1 MILRLLTTYETPGPI
16 PLDYR
21 KGFMSLI
28 KESLKDSSSEEFK
41 RVYGKRAG
49 RNIVFNCCFGKDMRI
64 DKKRENIVLNS
75 PTFLFE
81 LSSPDTKLIA
91 MIYNGLRKN
100 REYAIFD
107 SKIKLKDI
115 TPVNTLIRSK
125 DRIRV
130 RSVCPILVK
139 SSPDSGSRYLLPGE
153 ESFYGCLNHFCKVRY
168 EEFFSEEFKGSVEL
182 LPLELKRVVV
192 KHMGTYHTGFK
203 GIFELSS
210 SSKMLQFLYDAGIGT
225 RTSQGFGM
233 LELVS

>member
-1 MILRLLTTYETPGPI
+1 
-16 PLDYR
+16 
-21 KGFMSLI
+21 MSLI

>member
-1 MILRLLTTYETPGPI
+1 
-16 PLDYR
+16 
-21 KGFMSLI
+21 MSLI

-210 SSKMLQFLYDAGIGT
+210 SSKMLQFLYDAGIGI

>member
-1 MILRLLTTYETPGPI
+1 MILRLLATYETPGPI

-28 KESLKDSSSEEFK
+28 KESLKDSSSDEFE

-100 REYAIFD
+100 REYAIFG

-130 RSVCPILVK
+130 RSVCPILGK

-210 SSKMLQFLYDAGIGT
+210 TSKMLQFLYDAGIGI

-233 LELVS
+233 LELIA

>member
-1 MILRLLTTYETPGPI
+1 MVLRLLATYETPDPI

-28 KESLKDSSSEEFK
+28 KESLRASSEREFE
-41 RVYGKRAG
+41 RVYGGRAG

-64 DKKRENIVLNS
+64 GKKDETIILNS

-100 REYAIFD
+100 REYAIFG
-107 SKIKLKDI
+107 SKIKLKEI
-115 TPVNTLIRSK
+115 KPVNTLIRAK

-139 SSPDSGSRYLLPGE
+139 SSPDNGSRYLLPGE
-153 ESFYGCLNHFCKVRY
+153 DAFYGSLNHFCKVRY
-168 EEFFSEEFKGSVEL
+168 EEYFSEEFKGSVEL
-182 LPLELKRVVV
+182 LPIELKRVVV

-203 GIFELSS
+203 GIFELISS
-210 SSKMLQFLYDAGIGT
+210 TNMLQFLYDSGIGT

-233 LELVS
+233 LELIS

>member
-210 SSKMLQFLYDAGIGT
+210 SSKMLQFLYDAGIGI

>member
-1 MILRLLTTYETPGPI
+1 MRLLTTYETPGPI

-210 SSKMLQFLYDAGIGT
+210 SSKMLQFLYDAGIGI

>member
-1 MILRLLTTYETPGPI
+1 MRLLTTYETPGPI

>member
-192 KHMGTYHTGFK
+192 KHTGTYHTGFK

-210 SSKMLQFLYDAGIGT
+210 SSKMLQFLYDAGIGI

-233 LELVS
+233 LELIA

>member
-1 MILRLLTTYETPGPI
+1 LRLLGTYETPGPF

-28 KESLKDSSSEEFK
+28 KESLKAFSAEEFE
-41 RVYGKRAG
+41 RIYGKRAG
-49 RNIVFNCCFGKDMRI
+49 RNIVFNCYFGEDMQI
-64 DKKRENIVLNS
+64 DKENENIILKS
-75 PTFLFE
+75 PSFLLE
-81 LSSPDTKLIA
+81 VSSPDTKLIA

-100 REYAIFD
+100 REYTVFGSRIRL
-107 SKIKLKDI
+107 KEIK
-115 TPVNTLIRSK
+115 PVNTLIRTK
-125 DRIRV
+125 DKIRV

-153 ESFYGCLNHFCKVRY
+153 ESFYGSLNHFCKVRY

-210 SSKMLQFLYDAGIGT
+210 SSKMLQFLYDAGIGI

>member
-1 MILRLLTTYETPGPI
+1 MILRLLATYETPGPI

-28 KESLKDSSSEEFK
+28 KESLKDSSSDEFE

-115 TPVNTLIRSK
+115 TPVNTLIGSK

-210 SSKMLQFLYDAGIGT
+210 SSKMLQFLYDAGIGI

-233 LELVS
+233 LELIA

>member
-210 SSKMLQFLYDAGIGT
+210 SSKMLQFLYDAGIGI

-233 LELVS
+233 LELIA